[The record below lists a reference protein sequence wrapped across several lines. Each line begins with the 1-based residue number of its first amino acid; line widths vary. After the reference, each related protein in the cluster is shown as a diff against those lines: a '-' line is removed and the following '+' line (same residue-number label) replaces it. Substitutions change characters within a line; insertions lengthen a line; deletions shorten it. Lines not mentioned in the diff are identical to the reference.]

1 MFKKPGATPTTN
13 TQNTPKPQISNLS
26 GQQTTAAQ
34 PQGGSSVQANI
45 MQRQQAQIK
54 DLEQQLQD
62 LQKNYNQLNQESQA
76 AQNSQS
82 REREELMAQNQRLMN
97 QNDAL
102 NAELRKINED
112 QSREQETKMNQ
123 TQSVVKEQENRYTQ
137 LKQEYDKL
145 AQQLTEETRAKFAA
159 MDEAQQAKN
168 FAETL
173 RQQVEDLM
181 DQKETLENQ
190 LLELEGKNQNDMK
203 NSQTVKTVKV
213 KINMDEDEP
222 EVFSATQ
229 MNKSEV
235 QNQTGLNLLKKN
247 GDVDKEQVIFGFK
260 EAERTILELQEL
272 NQQYKNDIALLK
284 RAHEQTLSEKKT
296 EMDNLAKE
304 VEEKTQE
311 IEALQIEL
319 DNQKFMEVNDKVYD
333 QIITKTKDSGI
344 KMAQNKEQGNSLQV
358 YHSLVNPSAQHN
370 ARQEYTLIKNE
381 LTILKSE
388 NEILKRRI
396 KELEDVSHSNQ
407 VLQGKVSNLATL
419 ASNVGSKNAMNKM
432 KDINQTFNNMDL
444 QQQLADIKLKMKL
457 KPQDSF
463 VNTMRGRSLLQRS
476 AIEVSLLIDPQEA
489 LSPQPPTQLQNQSND
504 DVNIPTKASQEEIN
518 AYINDMPEQQLR
530 QEHAELIQKIDELE
544 SKLAE
549 TEMAAEQVKVYQQAI
564 ENLQTDNET
573 LKKAVTEQEIQ
584 NQNQLQQAQK
594 IETKYNVQKQGTEE
608 KSIQCGITY
617 DVVKISKESQ
627 TSQVKDFFSRAQPS
641 LIQNDGLEFQMQTD
655 SFFTVLNPKQNSI
668 TKKYKMTNNI
678 ILDEAGNKVDFN
690 GTYKD
695 NRGVFSVVH
704 GIVDKQPQE
713 YVMEIMDDRNNSAQL
728 LQQLNMYKKEIMRYE
743 GENDVLTQ
751 QLNKTRKQLAL
762 LKGKTM
768 QEIILDDD
776 IEENT
781 TILTKNDQL
790 IQTDMTLMNFQ
801 AQNQTQVQTGSDQI
815 AQFIGQ
821 CLSAMTTNN
830 KPNYN
835 TNYSGYRPVNECA
848 QSQPQMTISQPK
860 YSGNMIARCTSP
872 TIPEYHYECIQHEIV
887 KEVQTDIYVVPVD
900 QLLLEKEKLNQYS
913 KENSRL
919 IMQIQKQQRIE
930 EELKQK
936 KKEQQLAIKHM
947 EELNKEIDQA
957 NKIISEHKQQII
969 QLQNQLSIALQN
981 KNQFSDVF
989 MLTNQSHQDMFDNL
1003 RQRIAQ
1009 KEAQISDLQRL
1020 LQMNRDDSLNQI
1032 NNLTAQIEQF
1042 RQISDEYT
1050 RLKMTS
1056 YKNDVEIHHQALTN
1070 EILSKK
1076 FTDKMDNFDA
1086 LNKGVEAELRN
1097 CLKENTKL
1105 KKAGECIKQAY
1116 QIELNKNIT
1125 LTQVNQ
1131 TLKNSLVLLFSFEK
1145 WIDLE
1150 LVIQKDDLCIGIEQL
1165 VKERTKE
1172 NIKLHL
1178 INESN
1183 HQQSLNMESNI
1194 GGTKFEPLSRDKTSP
1209 VKEIKEV
1216 ASLSKPEAKTFEV
1229 KPEKIEI
1236 APQNNIMDQIQEEL
1250 EAQPAQTNDSTEE
1263 PRKRKVK
1270 KLIK

>member
-26 GQQTTAAQ
+26 GQQTTSAQ

-123 TQSVVKEQENRYTQ
+123 TQSVVKEQENRYTS

-145 AQQLTEETRAKFAA
+145 TQQLTEETRAKFAA

-190 LLELEGKNQNDMK
+190 LLELEGKSQNDMK
-203 NSQTVKTVKV
+203 NSQTVKTQKI
-213 KINMDEDEP
+213 KINIDEDEP

-235 QNQTGLNLLKKN
+235 QNQSIQNLNLLKKN

-272 NQQYKNDIALLK
+272 NQQLKNDIVLLK
-284 RAHEQTLSEKKT
+284 RAHEQTINEKKT

-311 IEALQIEL
+311 IEALQMEL
-319 DNQKFMEVNDKVYD
+319 DNQKFMEANDKVYD
-333 QIITKTKDSGI
+333 QIITKTKDAGI

-573 LKKAVTEQEIQ
+573 LKKAVTEQVIQ
-584 NQNQLQQAQK
+584 NQNQQEQAQK
-594 IETKYNVQKQGTEE
+594 VETKYNVQKQGTEE
-608 KSIQCGITY
+608 KSVQCGITY

-713 YVMEIMDDRNNSAQL
+713 YVMEIMDDRQNSAQL
-728 LQQLNMYKKEIMRYE
+728 FQQLNMYKKEIMRYE

-776 IEENT
+776 VEENVS
-781 TILTKNDQL
+781 ILTKKDQL
-790 IQTDMTLMNFQ
+790 IQTEMTLMNFQ
-801 AQNQTQVQTGSDQI
+801 GQNQMQAQTGSDQI

-830 KPNYN
+830 KPNYYM
-835 TNYSGYRPVNECA
+835 NYSGYRPVNECA
-848 QSQPQMTISQPK
+848 QTQPQMTISQPK
-860 YSGNMIARCTSP
+860 YSGNMITRCTSP
-872 TIPEYHYECIQHEIV
+872 TIPDYHYECIQHEIV
-887 KEVQTDIYVVPVD
+887 KEVQTDTYVVPVD

-1050 RLKMTS
+1050 QLKMTS

-1097 CLKENTKL
+1097 CLKENAKL

-1116 QIELNKNIT
+1116 QIELNKNIA
-1125 LTQVNQ
+1125 LLQVNQ

-1172 NIKLHL
+1172 NIKLHQ

-1183 HQQSLNMESNI
+1183 QSLNMGYNE
-1194 GGTKFEPLSRDKTSP
+1194 TKFEPLSRDKSS

-1216 ASLSKPEAKTFEV
+1216 AKQEAKTIE
-1229 KPEKIEI
+1229 PEKIEI
-1236 APQNNIMDQIQEEL
+1236 APQNNIKEQIQEEL
-1250 EAQPAQTNDSTEE
+1250 EAQPAIQTNDSTEE